1 VVEGVVAATDRVT
14 EEGAFRIVNLGES
27 EPIRLSRLVEGL
39 ERATGREARIDRRP
53 VPPGDVERTFADIS
67 RAREILDYDPRV
79 DLETGLSRFVSWYR
93 EVMLPEPNPARAK

>member
-1 VVEGVVAATDRVT
+1 VT
-14 EEGAFRIVNLGES
+14 EERAFRIVNLGES
-27 EPIRLSRLVEGL
+27 EPIRLARLVEGL

-67 RAREILDYDPRV
+67 RARELLGYDPRV

-93 EVMLPEPNPARAK
+93 EVKLPEADPARAE